1 MSGLEVA
8 GIVLAVIPLFILAI
22 EHYED
27 GLGPVKMLRLSVYR
41 RQLAHYRTKLVLEYG
56 LYTNALEELLVDIVP
71 RQDLRNMIT
80 QGSGPL
86 WKDPMLDNRLKER
99 LGMIYDTYLIV
110 MRQMQEVMVKIA
122 CLLDIARQD
131 NVSERC
137 ITLRAFQ
144 LTGYIDGRIPART
157 PPDYNPIP
165 IYRYP
170 RHVTIF
176 RSRSQKEAEV
186 WSEKRTNTTSARRAR
201 SLQ

>member
-8 GIVLAVIPLFILAI
+8 GIVLAVIPLFISAI

-86 WKDPMLDNRLKER
+86 WRDPMLDNRLKER
-99 LGMIYDTYLIV
+99 LGMIYDTYLLV

-122 CLLDIARQD
+122 CLLDIATQD

-137 ITLRAFQ
+137 ITLRASQ
-144 LTGYIDGRIPART
+144 LTGLIDGRIPART
-157 PPDYNPIP
+157 PPDHNPIP

-176 RSRSQKEAEV
+176 RLRSQKEAEV